1 MIFMK
6 GLVDYIVEKLN
17 EYENIKDLTIN
28 DIRKIVSGFLKTG
41 KIISVKDDGKKF
53 IVELKDDKFD
63 TELDKLSDYFGKTYN
78 VDVGYDIET
87 DSIEIYKKKFEPLSS
102 LIKKFNDQDNIVSKK
117 EQQAKEKEK
126 HKVQSNGLTPHDEEM
141 IDLAHSTTYRS
152 DKNKYL
158 KAVDTDK
165 ARKIIEYIFSDNDIK
180 WED

>member
-41 KIISVKDDGKKF
+41 KIISVKDNGKKF
-53 IVELKDDKFD
+53 IVELNDDNFD
-63 TELDKLSDYFGKTYN
+63 IELDKLSDYFGKTYN
-78 VDVGYDIET
+78 VDVDYDIET
-87 DSIEIYKKKFEPLSS
+87 DSIEIYKKKFKPLSS
-102 LIKKFNDQDNIVSKK
+102 LIKKFNGQDNIISKS
-117 EQQAKEKEK
+117 EQKEKDK
-126 HKVQSNGLTPHDEEM
+126 HKVQSNGLTLHDEEM

-165 ARKIIEYIFSDNDIK
+165 ARKIIEYIFSDNDTK
-180 WED
+180 WEY

>member
-1 MIFMK
+1 MK
-6 GLVDYIVEKLN
+6 GLVDYIAEKLN
-17 EYENIKDLTIN
+17 EYKNIKDLTIN

-53 IVELKDDKFD
+53 IVKLNDDNFD
-63 TELDKLSDYFGKTYN
+63 TELDKLSDYFGETYN
-78 VDVGYDIET
+78 VDFDYDIET
-87 DSIEIYKKKFEPLSS
+87 DSIEIHKKRFEPLSS
-102 LIKKFNDQDNIVSKK
+102 LIKKFNDQDNIISKK

-141 IDLAHSTTYRS
+141 IDLAQSTTYRS

-158 KAVDTDK
+158 KSVDTDK

>member
-1 MIFMK
+1 MK

-41 KIISVKDDGKKF
+41 KIVSVKDDGKKF
-53 IVELKDDKFD
+53 IVELNDDKLD

-102 LIKKFNDQDNIVSKK
+102 LIKKFNDQDNIISKK
-117 EQQAKEKEK
+117 EQQAKEKE
-126 HKVQSNGLTPHDEEM
+126 
-141 IDLAHSTTYRS
+141 
-152 DKNKYL
+152 
-158 KAVDTDK
+158 
-165 ARKIIEYIFSDNDIK
+165 
-180 WED
+180 